1 MKDKHLTYAESGV
14 DIEKEEVTIKALTKG
29 MDYKREGLGAPL
41 TGIGH
46 YAGLIDFGEYALA
59 LATDGVGSKVLIANE
74 MKRWNTVGIDCIAM
88 NVNDLLAIG
97 AEPISFVDYLALEK
111 HDEDF
116 AAQIGEGLRKGAEI
130 SRMSIVGGETATL
143 PDIINGFDLAGTC
156 LGMVKKDKII
166 TGEKVQLGDAI
177 VGIPADSVHS
187 NGYTLVRNIIEQS
200 SYSYHDKFP
209 YNEST
214 TIGDELLIPTRI
226 YMEVLDVIRECDV
239 HGLAHITGSGLLK
252 LKRVTSLGFDF
263 YDPIEPND
271 IFKFL
276 KDEGNVD
283 DFEMY
288 KTFNMGMGFV
298 IILPQD
304 QAEKAASMTGGKIV
318 GRITEKGIK
327 VRDLVMVE

>member
-1 MKDKHLTYAESGV
+1 M
-14 DIEKEEVTIKALTKG
+14 
-29 MDYKREGLGAPL
+29 
-41 TGIGH
+41 
-46 YAGLIDFGEYALA
+46 
-59 LATDGVGSKVLIANE
+59 
-74 MKRWNTVGIDCIAM
+74 
-88 NVNDLLAIG
+88 
-97 AEPISFVDYLALEK
+97 
-111 HDEDF
+111 
-116 AAQIGEGLRKGAEI
+116 
-130 SRMSIVGGETATL
+130 
-143 PDIINGFDLAGTC
+143 
-156 LGMVKKDKII
+156 
-166 TGEKVQLGDAI
+166 
-177 VGIPADSVHS
+177 
-187 NGYTLVRNIIEQS
+187 EQS

-226 YMEVLDVIRECDV
+226 YMEVLDVIKECDV

-276 KDEGNVD
+276 QEEGNVD

-298 IILPQD
+298 VILPQD

-327 VRDLVMVE
+327 VGDLVMVE